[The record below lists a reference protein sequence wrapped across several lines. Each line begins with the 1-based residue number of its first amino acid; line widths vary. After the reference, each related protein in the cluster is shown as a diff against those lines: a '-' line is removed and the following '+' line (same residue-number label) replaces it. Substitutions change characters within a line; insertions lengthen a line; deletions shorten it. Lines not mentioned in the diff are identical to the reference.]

1 MRREAS
7 PHHVIKKPA
16 FTEPSIRDC
25 ELLGRAQ
32 GQGFWSPAGLM
43 LLMHRSHTVVRP
55 GLGGLSFLTPTAQ
68 DVAQIVDAG
77 PDACSCILPLPVT
90 MWENLSKSL
99 NLSASVSSYEPG

>member
-7 PHHVIKKPA
+7 PHHVIGKPA
-16 FTEPSIRDC
+16 FLEPSVRDC

-32 GQGFWSPAGLM
+32 GQGFWPPAGPM
-43 LLMHRSHTVVRP
+43 LLVYRSHTAVRP

-77 PDACSCILPLPVT
+77 PDACGRILPLPVT
-90 MWENLSKSL
+90 TWEKLSKSL
-99 NLSASVSSYEPG
+99 NLSASVSSL